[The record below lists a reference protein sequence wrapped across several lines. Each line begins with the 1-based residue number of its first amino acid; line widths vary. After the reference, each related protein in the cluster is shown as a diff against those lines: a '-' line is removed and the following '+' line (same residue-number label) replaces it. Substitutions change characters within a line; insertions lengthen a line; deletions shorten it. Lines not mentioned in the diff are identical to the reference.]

1 MNKLK
6 LAGAVVAFLYAGIAD
21 ASVYYTNETSEY
33 QTATI
38 FQQESYSYYGID
50 NWYNS
55 GYFNVSVAP
64 NETIVY
70 DDYIT
75 TWGDGGNYALTYD
88 LTSVQ

>member
-6 LAGAVVAFLYAGIAD
+6 LAGAIVAFLYAGIAN
-21 ASVYYTNETSEY
+21 ASVSYTNETAEY

-38 FQQESYSYYGID
+38 FQQESYSYYGVD

-55 GYFNVSVAP
+55 GYFTVSVAP

-88 LTSVQ
+88 LASVE